1 MTTNLDLL
9 AKGDENTENYVS
21 SLDLDETDDDEDNAP
36 APKKKKAA
44 HSIAYKYFEEERIVF
59 VSLDLE
65 TGGDRCGILQLSAE
79 FCSPDGTRLGGELLE
94 GVARRGSYAQ
104 RS

>member
-1 MTTNLDLL
+1 
-9 AKGDENTENYVS
+9 
-21 SLDLDETDDDEDNAP
+21 LDLDETDDKEDNAP
-36 APKKKKAA
+36 APKKKNAA
-44 HSIAYKYFEEERIVF
+44 HSIAHKYFEEERIVF

-94 GVARRGSYAQ
+94 GEVPPDGKRDGRLMCATGQSLVFIRKRKLC
-104 RS
+104 